1 MGDDEC
7 GRRKEGGRAEE
18 KDCDGNGGRRRDP
31 GQPLALGLARVS
43 RNGERSEEAKS
54 REGEAVIEDARI

>member
-31 GQPLALGLARVS
+31 GQPLALGLAGPES
-43 RNGERSEEAKS
+43 
-54 REGEAVIEDARI
+54 